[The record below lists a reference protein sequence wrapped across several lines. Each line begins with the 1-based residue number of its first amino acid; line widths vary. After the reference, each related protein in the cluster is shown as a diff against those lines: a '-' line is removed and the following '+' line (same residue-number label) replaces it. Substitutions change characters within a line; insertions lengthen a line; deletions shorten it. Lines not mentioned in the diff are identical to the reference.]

1 VRLRSRLESLE
12 KAVPVAEETI
22 VLSVLSVRQD
32 GEPMPEP
39 RRLKGPCKIIEVID
53 HPSWGQV
60 EFEPRNDGDAEGDSA
75 VA

>member
-22 VLSVLSVRQD
+22 VLSVRQD

-60 EFEPRNDGDAEGDSA
+60 EFEPRNDADAEGDSLLT
-75 VA
+75 